1 MMIKEN
7 LMFSDYDEQE
17 AVTGVSARG
26 KPPKK
31 PARKPSGQKRKFASK
46 LLPKEASRWNLHD
59 MINIVRKLDILES
72 RGPQVKILWLNSF
85 NIVQQFTRRM
95 KLKMKTIRLQS
106 QGKEKFLYALYLLLC
121 FSRDAYSK
129 LVQRRSEYESSG
141 SEAAEISYNAEIKV
155 RMCSLDRWLYEWQ
168 YVY

>member
-1 MMIKEN
+1 MMIKED

-17 AVTGVSARG
+17 AATGVSARG

-46 LLPKEASRWNLHD
+46 LLPKEASRWNWDLHD
-59 MINIVRKLDILES
+59 MIDIVKKFDILET
-72 RGPQVKILWLNSF
+72 RGLQVKTLWLNSF
-85 NIVQQFTRRM
+85 NTVQQFTRWMKLRM
-95 KLKMKTIRLQS
+95 KKIRLRS
-106 QGKEKFLYALYLLLC
+106 RGEDKFYKASTLLIKSFLC

-141 SEAAEISYNAEIKV
+141 SEAAEISYNAQIKV
-155 RMCSLDRWLYEWQ
+155 RMCSSNRWIH
-168 YVY
+168 